1 MNIKTKS
8 NNQLI
13 IKSHSQSEN
22 SIKRSIQAPKLSVS
36 RFERW
41 PIQLLPSQFDVFRD
55 IYSREQNFLQS
66 KNTRDDDAET
76 TCQNSNNPIG
86 VTPSVIHPLPIP
98 NSGIT
103 ALTQP
108 SFNRQFTSTQ
118 ALNAL
123 IDVFTDETSGK
134 NQHEKRSITFN
145 LNRLITNVDANLL
158 CLLCT

>member
-13 IKSHSQSEN
+13 IKSHSHSEN

-55 IYSREQNFLQS
+55 IYSREKNFLQS

-76 TCQNSNNPIG
+76 TC
-86 VTPSVIHPLPIP
+86 
-98 NSGIT
+98 
-103 ALTQP
+103 
-108 SFNRQFTSTQ
+108 
-118 ALNAL
+118 
-123 IDVFTDETSGK
+123 
-134 NQHEKRSITFN
+134 
-145 LNRLITNVDANLL
+145 
-158 CLLCT
+158 